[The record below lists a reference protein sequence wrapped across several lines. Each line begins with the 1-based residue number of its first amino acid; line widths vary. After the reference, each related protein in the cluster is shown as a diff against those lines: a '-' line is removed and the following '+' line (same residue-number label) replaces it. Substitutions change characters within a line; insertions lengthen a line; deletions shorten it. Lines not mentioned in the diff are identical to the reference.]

1 MNMPHCNSGASDMC
15 DTTIKIGVSA
25 CLLGREVRFDGG
37 HKRSRFIT
45 DALADHF
52 EFVAFCPEV
61 AIGMGTPRQPIRLVG
76 DDRNPQAVGVKSPE
90 LNVSQPLRSYGKKVA
105 GDIHDLCGFIFKK
118 DSPSCGME
126 RVKVYN
132 DKGMPERSGTGLFAR
147 EIIKAHPLLP
157 VEEEGRLN
165 DADLCDNFITRVYVY
180 ARWKALIAGG
190 LSKSGL
196 IEFHVSHKYLVMS
209 HNTLVYKLLGRMLSD
224 LSQVSLDEIADRY
237 IARLMQ
243 ALSKPATRKCHTNVL
258 QHLLG
263 YLKKDLESAHRADL
277 NETIDAY
284 RRGEFPLVVP
294 IRLLQH
300 HFNMHPHSYVKE
312 QVYLKPHPQALLLR
326 NNL

>member
-1 MNMPHCNSGASDMC
+1 MSEKLSN
-15 DTTIKIGVSA
+15 KIAIGISA
-25 CLLGREVRFDGG
+25 CLLGRKVRFDGG

-45 DALADHF
+45 DALAGHF
-52 EFVAFCPEV
+52 EFAAFCPEM
-61 AIGMGTPRQPIRLVG
+61 AIGMGTPRQPICLVG
-76 DDRNPQAVGVKSPE
+76 EDQNPQAVGVKTPL
-90 LNVSQPLRSYGKKVA
+90 LNVTQPLRDYGTRTA
-105 GDIHDLCGFIFKK
+105 AEIDGLCGFIFKK

-126 RVKVYN
+126 RVKIYN
-132 DKGMPERSGTGLFAR
+132 DKGMPQRSGTGIFAR

-196 IEFHVSHKYLVMS
+196 IEFHASHKYLVMS
-209 HNTLVYKLLGRMLSD
+209 HNTLVYKQLGQMLSD
-224 LSQVSLDEIADRY
+224 LTRTSLADIAHSY
-237 IARLMQ
+237 ITILMKT
-243 ALSKPATRKCHTNVL
+243 LSKPATRKRHTNVL

-263 YLKKDLESAHRADL
+263 YLKNDLDSAHRADL
-277 NETIDAY
+277 NKTIHAY

-300 HFNMHPHSYVKE
+300 HFSVHSHPYIEK
-312 QVYLKPHPQALLLR
+312 QVYLRPHPQALLLR

>member
-1 MNMPHCNSGASDMC
+1 MSEQLRNKI
-15 DTTIKIGVSA
+15 TIGVSA
-25 CLLGREVRFDGG
+25 CLLGRKVRFDGG

-45 DALADHF
+45 DALSGHF
-52 EFVAFCPEV
+52 EFAAFCPEM
-61 AIGMGTPRQPIRLVG
+61 AIGMGAPRQAIRLVG
-76 DDRNPQAVGVKSPE
+76 ENQNPQAVGVKTPL
-90 LNVSQPLRSYGKKVA
+90 LNVTQPLRDYGARTA
-105 GDIHDLCGFIFKK
+105 GEIDGLCGFIFKK

-132 DKGMPERSGTGLFAR
+132 DKGMPQRSGTGIFAR

-180 ARWKALIAGG
+180 ARWKGLVAGG

-196 IEFHVSHKYLVMS
+196 IEFHADHKYLVMS
-209 HNTLVYKLLGRMLSD
+209 HDTVVYKQLGQMLSD
-224 LSQVSLDEIADRY
+224 LSQVPLAEIADSY

-243 ALSKPATRKCHTNVL
+243 ALSKPATRKRHTNVL

-263 YLKKDLESAHRADL
+263 YLKKDLDSAHRADL
-277 NETIDAY
+277 NETIDVY

-300 HFNMHPHSYVKE
+300 HFSVHPNPYIKK